1 MTEESRGGGR
11 GRSRRLWRLLGLA
24 EDPPPEPAPG
34 AEPPEGPR
42 MRIRECREGPAGRPV
57 VTVSGR
63 LRAVSERT
71 VGGLPALEAELDDG
85 SGILEVVWLGRRAIA
100 GIEPGRSLTA
110 SGRFSVSQGRP
121 VLFNPRYELRPLG
134 TE

>member
-1 MTEESRGGGR
+1 MTEESAGGR
-11 GRSRRLWRLLGLA
+11 RGRRLWKLLGLTGNRPSPA
-24 EDPPPEPAPG
+24 GADVPVPEQACT
-34 AEPPEGPR
+34 
-42 MRIRECREGPAGRPV
+42 RIRECREGADGRPV

-63 LRAVSERT
+63 LRAVSQRT

-85 SGILEVVWLGRRAIA
+85 SGILEVVWLGRHSIT
-100 GIEPGRSLTA
+100 GIEPGRTLTA